1 MITYCLQRYDFFL
14 IPPKNALQKCVSNF
28 CNRNHCNHLWDI
40 LFLGFE
46 YFNVDYFSDLSI
58 LTTFA
63 PVIQRVTIMTEYIH
77 RNIDSELIAWKEDSM
92 RKLTRKA

>member
-58 LTTFA
+58 LIIFLTD
-63 PVIQRVTIMTEYIH
+63 IQIIIDMAEYIK
-77 RNIDSELIAWKEDSM
+77 RNIDTQTCETPL
-92 RKLTRKA
+92 

>member
-1 MITYCLQRYDFFL
+1 MITYCLQRYYFFL

-28 CNRNHCNHLWDI
+28 CNRNHCNHLREVCKLWDKDSRI

-58 LTTFA
+58 LTRF
-63 PVIQRVTIMTEYIH
+63 ISRI
-77 RNIDSELIAWKEDSM
+77 
-92 RKLTRKA
+92 

>member
-28 CNRNHCNHLWDI
+28 YNRNHCNHLWDI

-46 YFNVDYFSDLSI
+46 YFHYICTCYSKSYDYDRI
-58 LTTFA
+58 YT
-63 PVIQRVTIMTEYIH
+63 
-77 RNIDSELIAWKEDSM
+77 
-92 RKLTRKA
+92 

>member
-1 MITYCLQRYDFFL
+1 MITYCLQRYYFFL

-46 YFNVDYFSDLSI
+46 YFNVDYFSDFSI
-58 LTTFA
+58 LTRF
-63 PVIQRVTIMTEYIH
+63 ISRI
-77 RNIDSELIAWKEDSM
+77 
-92 RKLTRKA
+92 

>member
-28 CNRNHCNHLWDI
+28 CNRNHYNHLWEVQNFVLKIDSCI

-46 YFNVDYFSDLSI
+46 YFNADYFSDLSI
-58 LTTFA
+58 LTRF
-63 PVIQRVTIMTEYIH
+63 ISRI
-77 RNIDSELIAWKEDSM
+77 
-92 RKLTRKA
+92 

>member
-14 IPPKNALQKCVSNF
+14 TPPKMPCRNVLVTSVTATTVTTSGRCANF
-28 CNRNHCNHLWDI
+28 GTKIDSRI

-58 LTTFA
+58 LTRF
-63 PVIQRVTIMTEYIH
+63 ISRI
-77 RNIDSELIAWKEDSM
+77 
-92 RKLTRKA
+92 